1 VSWDNLDTGQATGR
15 PALAFEFLA
24 HTTYYRYTST
34 WATVFVDGQEY
45 SPEVISVE
53 PLELKPN
60 QTDQRLTILCRQDL
74 PVVTIARQ
82 ARPRL
87 RVRIRQFHM
96 SDWSAVQTFWV
107 GSVIGVS
114 FQGVEARL
122 LCDAGINRVD
132 GLLAPQ
138 QFGGSCQWTLGHP
151 WCPVN
156 LANHTFTGIV
166 TAVSGRQVTAPI
178 WAGGPADYF
187 VNGHLITAD
196 GRSDTID
203 EYLPSSGTVRTRSD
217 LGIAVGDT
225 VTAVAGC
232 DGALTTCQGRFG
244 SETNGG
250 LAWGGFRIPPRDPQR
265 GGII

>member
-1 VSWDNLDTGQATGR
+1 MSWDTLDTGQATSR

-34 WATVFVDGQEY
+34 WATVTVAGHPY
-45 SPEVISVE
+45 TPEVISVE

-87 RVRIRQFHM
+87 RVRIRQFHLN
-96 SDWSAVQTFWV
+96 DLTAVQVFWV

-138 QFGGSCQWTLGHP
+138 QFGGSCQWVLGRP

-156 LANHTFTGIV
+156 LSSHTFAGTV
-166 TAVSGRQVTAPI
+166 TAVSGLQVTASA
-178 WAGGPADYF
+178 WAGKPAGYF

-203 EYLPSSGTVRTRSD
+203 QYLPGPGTVRTRSN
-217 LGIAVGDT
+217 LGIAVGDS

-232 DGALTTCQGRFG
+232 DGAFATCQNRFG
-244 SETNGG
+244 SETNNG
-250 LAWGGFRIPPRDPQR
+250 LAWGGFRIQIRDPHR
-265 GGII
+265 GGVI